1 MAVYPIPTPAEASLS
16 AFAVGLDALD
26 ALDALGD
33 RVDDFLADL
42 ARFVSA
48 YDSAVRPEAD
58 QA

>member
-26 ALDALGD
+26 D